1 MEFVMIDS
9 RTSPSASHADCR
21 VTEWVG
27 SPTGLQRG
35 LRGIGFRAWALG
47 GILLAGVSWGA
58 DSASVIRLEL
68 FPQMGQVALFHRG
81 RSLALYE
88 FRQAPRKPCLSLFC
102 SIEGI
107 NVLEDTT
114 TDAPFV
120 RGLGLGFE
128 VNGISFS
135 QEGGGLQKSGPE
147 ITRRVHRDARGCPV
161 AELSHTVFWVPTQAT
176 PALREAAWLIEERR
190 LRFVID
196 EPGRETAV
204 EWHSDFEVG
213 QATEQ
218 VTLTASEEGGLT
230 LRLIP
235 DFRPRN
241 LPEPV
246 EPESEAAEGGRAEA
260 SPALWSTMTAH
271 IAGRQLSVALFDDPR
286 PSGQPLIRAQTDPFT
301 MISAAQGLDSG
312 PWVGRPGD
320 RFRVRA
326 LITVLSREATAAVL
340 EERRDRWLN
349 P

>member
-1 MEFVMIDS
+1 VTRPPPPEPD
-9 RTSPSASHADCR
+9 RR
-21 VTEWVG
+21 VF
-27 SPTGLQRG
+27 SIYPTGFQLGVR
-35 LRGIGFRAWALG
+35 RIGFRAWVLG
-47 GILLAGVSWGA
+47 GILLAGISWGA
-58 DSASVIRLEL
+58 ESASVLRLEL
-68 FPQMGQVALFHRG
+68 FAQTGQVALFHRG

-88 FRQAPRKPCLSLFC
+88 FRPASRKPCLSLFC

-128 VNGISFS
+128 VNGNSFS
-135 QEGGGLQKSGPE
+135 QQGGGLQKSGPE
-147 ITRRVHRDARGCPV
+147 ITRGVHRDAHGCPV
-161 AELSHTVFWVPTQAT
+161 AEVSHTVFWVPTQAT
-176 PALREAAWLIEERR
+176 PARREAAWLIEERR

-196 EPGRETAV
+196 ESGRETAV

-213 QATEQ
+213 QATED
-218 VTLTASEEGGLT
+218 VTVTASEEGGLT

-235 DFRPRN
+235 DFRPWD
-241 LPEPV
+241 LPEPAD
-246 EPESEAAEGGRAEA
+246 PESEAAEGDRAEA
-260 SPALWSTMTAH
+260 SPALWSTMSAH
-271 IAGRQLSVALFDDPR
+271 IAGRRLTVALFDDTR
-286 PSGQPLIRAQTDPFT
+286 PSSQPVIRAQTDPFT

-326 LITVLSREATAAVL
+326 LITVLSGEPTATRLEARRE
-340 EERRDRWLN
+340 RWLN